1 MRAKLLQTIWQAL
14 KFGATGLI
22 NTAVGLSIIFA
33 AMALGVHYA
42 LANALGF
49 GVGMIV
55 SYRLNKTWVF
65 ADDPA
70 RNRALIFGLC
80 LGIAY
85 LCNLVVLL
93 ISVERFNVP
102 EGWAQLFGN
111 IVYSIISFIGMKT
124 VVFKP
129 QA

>member
-1 MRAKLLQTIWQAL
+1 MNSKLFQTLFQAL
-14 KFGATGLI
+14 KFGVTGLV

-42 LANALGF
+42 VANALGY
-49 GVGMIV
+49 GIGMIV

-70 RNRALIFGLC
+70 RNRALVFGLC
-80 LGIAY
+80 LGTAY
-85 LCNLVVLL
+85 LCNLGVLFV
-93 ISVERFNVP
+93 SVERFDIL
-102 EGWAQLFGN
+102 EGWAQIIGN

-129 QA
+129 QR